1 MNAWQGFALG
11 FLAGS
16 LYVIF
21 ALPWL
26 QKKFGASPTDQQ

>member
-1 MNAWQGFALG
+1 MNIWQAFALG

-26 QKKFGASPTDQQ
+26 QSKFGRPPR